1 MQLLKIF
8 MAISYGLVSLTIPIN
23 TFADAF
29 HFHEYKNKTIG
40 MCRSIQHLQNICN
53 SMPNEEHLCIYHDQC
68 PDEQF
73 CLNHR
78 YEVGHKVRTPP
89 PTNVTPQ
96 QTPQQTQ
103 PSKRF
108 ILVPRESRET
118 GIPQQST
125 QFTNQFNQMFNLP
138 RVIPSQS
145 SPQQTYNPFTPF
157 VRNTHRQ
164 QFRSAT
170 IAENP
175 SEDDPYE
182 YNPSE
187 ITQELIVDPVS
198 VVVVVIDYNLLN

>member
-8 MAISYGLVSLTIPIN
+8 MDIACGLVSLTIPIN
-23 TFADAF
+23 TFVDAF
-29 HFHEYKNKTIG
+29 HFHEYKNKTVD

-53 SMPNEEHLCIYHDQC
+53 SMPNDEHLCIYHDQC
-68 PDEQF
+68 TDGQF

-78 YEVGHKVRTPP
+78 CEVGHKVRTPP

-118 GIPQQST
+118 GIPHQST

-138 RVIPSQS
+138 RAIPTQS
-145 SPQQTYNPFTPF
+145 SPQ
-157 VRNTHRQ
+157 
-164 QFRSAT
+164 
-170 IAENP
+170 
-175 SEDDPYE
+175 
-182 YNPSE
+182 
-187 ITQELIVDPVS
+187 
-198 VVVVVIDYNLLN
+198 

>member
-1 MQLLKIF
+1 MQLLKNF
-8 MAISYGLVSLTIPIN
+8 MVIACGLVSLTIPIN

-29 HFHEYKNKTIG
+29 HFHEYKNKTVGI
-40 MCRSIQHLQNICN
+40 CRSIQHLQNICN

-68 PDEQF
+68 TDGQF

-78 YEVGHKVRTPP
+78 CEVGHKVRTPP

-118 GIPQQST
+118 GIPHQST

-138 RVIPSQS
+138 RAIPTQS
-145 SPQQTYNPFTPF
+145 SPQ
-157 VRNTHRQ
+157 
-164 QFRSAT
+164 
-170 IAENP
+170 
-175 SEDDPYE
+175 
-182 YNPSE
+182 
-187 ITQELIVDPVS
+187 
-198 VVVVVIDYNLLN
+198 